1 MTNISIRFPYNLCKE
16 IWHDIWLSKLPKYA
30 IIYESAHMKTNVN
43 IGKEVIIM
51 NEQSSNSQGIHALFE
66 QYGVNL
72 KVDKDQSIFLEGER
86 SEDVFLVK
94 TGTIR
99 ISKDTESG
107 KILTLRIT
115 GNNTI
120 IGETSIFCEVLY
132 HSVSANAIEPTHL
145 LVLSRSTLEKYLSD
159 DSTLMK
165 EWLQILQVHNLKNE
179 TRLRD
184 LLLHGKKGA
193 LLSTLIRLTNTYGVK
208 QEDGSIL
215 IDHALTNQELANF
228 CATSREVVN
237 RILNDLKK
245 KRVLSLDNG
254 MITIHNLPFLRTEVE
269 CDNCPLHIC
278 RID

>member
-1 MTNISIRFPYNLCKE
+1 
-16 IWHDIWLSKLPKYA
+16 
-30 IIYESAHMKTNVN
+30 
-43 IGKEVIIM
+43 M

-132 HSVSANAIEPTHL
+132 HSVSANA
-145 LVLSRSTLEKYLSD
+145 
-159 DSTLMK
+159 
-165 EWLQILQVHNLKNE
+165 
-179 TRLRD
+179 
-184 LLLHGKKGA
+184 
-193 LLSTLIRLTNTYGVK
+193 
-208 QEDGSIL
+208 
-215 IDHALTNQELANF
+215 
-228 CATSREVVN
+228 
-237 RILNDLKK
+237 
-245 KRVLSLDNG
+245 
-254 MITIHNLPFLRTEVE
+254 
-269 CDNCPLHIC
+269 
-278 RID
+278 